1 MPANP
6 LRAPAAS
13 SAKSKA
19 RVAARRRPPEAAR
32 REILEAAMRVFR
44 HHHPDE
50 VGLKEVAREAGVSHA
65 LITHY
70 FGSFGGLCDAA
81 LELRVVALRELM
93 IARMSLA
100 GGLDRP
106 GELLATLFE
115 ALEDPVHKRLWMWA
129 LATERTSAHDFF
141 PLRQQGLRLVAE
153 RVASSIAA
161 ATGAEATAILPETE
175 RTLLAGVAAAYGYT
189 VGRQALVGAL
199 GKQPSRE
206 LDRAL
211 QDSLGEMMREH
222 LLRHA
227 EAKAGQAD
235 AKGRRASRKRRA
247 GK

>member
-1 MPANP
+1 
-6 LRAPAAS
+6 
-13 SAKSKA
+13 
-19 RVAARRRPPEAAR
+19 VAARRRPPEAAR

-106 GELLATLFE
+106 GDLLATLFE

-129 LATERTSAHDFF
+129 LATERTAANDFF
-141 PLRQQGLRLVAE
+141 PLRNQGLRLVAE

-161 ATGAEATAILPETE
+161 TTGAEDSAILPEVE
-175 RTLLAGVAAAYGYT
+175 RTLLVGVAAAYGYT
-189 VGRQALVGAL
+189 IGRQALVGAL
-199 GKQPSRE
+199 GKPVSRE
-206 LDRAL
+206 LDRAV

-227 EAKAGQAD
+227 EAQATQEKAD
-235 AKGRRASRKRRA
+235 AKGRRSTRKRRA
-247 GK
+247 AK